1 MKRRSGLTRVL
12 NFIVIILCLT
22 SFSLIASAQKKTTK
36 KPTTKK
42 TTTPVS
48 APASSGNLEIKAGA
62 DKVSIQIKNVSK
74 FVYLLGGIARTIEDL
89 DKEAKTRKISQ
100 ASVDANNKNKQAVIQ
115 GIQNL
120 RAGLVALEIEFRTKP
135 ALKNYIFQLQGVS
148 DLAAN
153 AEDQAANGNFM
164 DSGKTLL
171 LVIEKLSD
179 ALVALP

>member
-1 MKRRSGLTRVL
+1 MDNKL
-12 NFIVIILCLT
+12 NSAIKFLVIILCVT
-22 SFSLIASAQKKTTK
+22 TFVWTANAQKK
-36 KPTTKK
+36 KPATTKK
-42 TTTPVS
+42 TTTT
-48 APASSGNLEIKAGA
+48 APATTTLNTAEIKAGA

-100 ASVDANNKNKQAVIQ
+100 TAIDANNKNKQAVIQ
-115 GIQNL
+115 GIQNI

-135 ALKNYIFQLQGVS
+135 ALRNYQFQISGIS

-153 AEDQAANGNFM
+153 AEDQAANGQITE
-164 DSGKTLL
+164 SGKTLL

-179 ALVALP
+179 TLVALP